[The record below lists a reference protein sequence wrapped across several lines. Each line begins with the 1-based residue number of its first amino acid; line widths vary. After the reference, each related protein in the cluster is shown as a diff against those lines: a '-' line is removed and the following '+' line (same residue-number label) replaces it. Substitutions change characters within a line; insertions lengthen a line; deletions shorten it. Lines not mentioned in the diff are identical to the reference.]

1 MKPFK
6 FFSTATLA
14 LLLGIGTSAY
24 AQDRHA
30 QGGDLEQQGK
40 PAQGEQNRVSKP
52 QRQEPRGQREDVQS
66 QHAAGTPQPQQHT
79 RAGQGS
85 QQSGRPDRALRS
97 GQVNQEHQQPQRAQQ
112 QLGNDHAARR
122 PEGRRIVQSAWRQHR
137 AQSWRTEHRTWQQRG
152 GYDGYRIPDDHFRG
166 YFGPRHGFRIYG
178 LPYLVVNG
186 YPRFQYRSYWFSPVD
201 PWPEYWANNW
211 YDTDD
216 VYINY
221 ADNGYYLYNRGYPRV
236 AIAINISL

>member
-1 MKPFK
+1 MKPFG

-24 AQDRHA
+24 AKDRHE
-30 QGGDLEQQGK
+30 QGGDREQQGK
-40 PAQGEQNRVSKP
+40 PAEGEQHRVSEP
-52 QRQEPRGQREDVQS
+52 QRQEQRGQRED
-66 QHAAGTPQPQQHT
+66 T
-79 RAGQGS
+79 RS
-85 QQSGRPDRALRS
+85 R
-97 GQVNQEHQQPQRAQQ
+97 QVNQERPQPQRAQQ
-112 QLGNDHAARR
+112 QRVPRQRGNDHAARR

-178 LPYLVVNG
+178 LPYLVTNG
-186 YPRFQYRSYWFSPVD
+186 YPRFQYRGYWFSPVD
-201 PWPEYWANNW
+201 PWPEYWASNW

-221 ADNGYYLYNRGYPRV
+221 VDDGYYLYNRGYPRV

>member
-1 MKPFK
+1 MKPFG

-24 AQDRHA
+24 AQDRHE
-30 QGGDLEQQGK
+30 QGGDHEQQGK
-40 PAQGEQNRVSKP
+40 PAEGEQHRVSEP
-52 QRQEPRGQREDVQS
+52 QRQEQRGQRED
-66 QHAAGTPQPQQHT
+66 T
-79 RAGQGS
+79 RS
-85 QQSGRPDRALRS
+85 R
-97 GQVNQEHQQPQRAQQ
+97 QVNQERPQPQRAQQ
-112 QLGNDHAARR
+112 QRVPRQRGNDHAARR

-178 LPYLVVNG
+178 LPYLVTNG
-186 YPRFQYRSYWFSPVD
+186 YPRFQYRGYWFSPVD
-201 PWPEYWANNW
+201 PWPEYWASNW

-221 ADNGYYLYNRGYPRV
+221 VDDGYYLYNRGYPRV